1 LKETTFP
8 EPTDYVPALEKQ
20 SKAYNTTKI
29 ISTSSLYDQV
39 ERADLAIIDERL
51 SELESTTK
59 GLQRAT
65 FRNAGAISRLLTR
78 VQSLETKTDQ
88 ILKHLDES
96 DSTLYFV
103 KAKLE
108 TLVTAVMDDE
118 SLLQGLLKD
127 CFTKIGYQDQLW
139 ALKDSAFRNQGWI
152 NQSYPVGASVLMNEN
167 NAIPGS
173 YPLLSWQAYK

>member
-1 LKETTFP
+1 MQN
-8 EPTDYVPALEKQ
+8 V
-20 SKAYNTTKI
+20 
-29 ISTSSLYDQV
+29 
-39 ERADLAIIDERL
+39 
-51 SELESTTK
+51 
-59 GLQRAT
+59 
-65 FRNAGAISRLLTR
+65 
-78 VQSLETKTDQ
+78 ETKTDQ
-88 ILKHLDES
+88 LIKHLAES

-152 NQSYPVGASVLMNEN
+152 NQSYPSGASVLMNEN